1 MFDPR
6 SPFSQQPPLKQPQE
20 PSFPADGAP
29 INGAFSSSAAFGNF
43 ETPKNFETPAPPLT
57 TPQQTVFRDATMAH
71 MPAPDALV
79 PPELPGQSDDEAEAD
94 EQISALFTAM
104 GRASQL
110 SPLEIAT
117 RLQTTVEVISALE
130 AGHLGKLPEWEE
142 LSSIVERYAG
152 FMNIDERPI
161 LRRLREQLT
170 DHYLSMM
177 SRHGERQDPAQSLM
191 PMSDAGLKSFANGN
205 EAPFQR
211 PANDMPALA
220 PETPAAV
227 AHSFAQAFTPSG
239 LSPASL
245 PEMGEQNVREM
256 QAPLNQRSSSRPPL
270 PPVTGAEHRL
280 KPQARQ
286 LREAANMNGLPP
298 HMKAGAAAP
307 LQQSGIAA
315 QHFDQPEVG
324 FTAEDTTP
332 RKRRLPM
339 FVKIVANT
347 AFLLILLAAFINWQP
362 NRFWSG
368 VDQLPKPI
376 ANSIY
381 KIFEIVM
388 PDPLAMSYR
397 MNWVMVED
405 PRLRKADRLSV
416 PQVKSLPPIDFS
428 NLGVFNK

>member
-1 MFDPR
+1 MPL
-6 SPFSQQPPLKQPQE
+6 PPQ
-20 PSFPADGAP
+20 SR
-29 INGAFSSSAAFGNF
+29 
-43 ETPKNFETPAPPLT
+43 
-57 TPQQTVFRDATMAH
+57 PQQTVFRDATLAH

-79 PPELPGQSDDEAEAD
+79 PPALPGQPDDEAEAD

-142 LSSIVERYAG
+142 LSSLVERYAG

-170 DHYLSMM
+170 DHYLAMM
-177 SRHGERQDPAQSLM
+177 SRSGERQDPARSLM
-191 PMSDAGLKSFANGN
+191 PMSDAGLKSFASNN
-205 EAPFQR
+205 EAPLPR
-211 PANDMPALA
+211 PANDLLGGMKDLSSTLSQRFTQAEA
-220 PETPAAV
+220 PRSAAREMSGKATPEV
-227 AHSFAQAFTPSG
+227 TPS
-239 LSPASL
+239 PYD
-245 PEMGEQNVREM
+245 
-256 QAPLNQRSSSRPPL
+256 RSTARPPL

-286 LREAANMNGLPP
+286 LMEAANMNGLPP
-298 HMKAGAAAP
+298 HMKASAGAT
-307 LQQSGIAA
+307 LQQSAIAA
-315 QHFDQPEVG
+315 QHYEQPVVG
-324 FTAEDTTP
+324 FAGEEPTP

-339 FVKIVANT
+339 FVKIAANT
-347 AFLLILLAAFINWQP
+347 AFLVILLAAFINWQP

-388 PDPLAMSYR
+388 PDPLASSYR
-397 MNWVMVED
+397 MNWVMVDD

-416 PQVKSLPPIDFS
+416 PQVKRLPPIDFS